1 MSAIIL
7 QILKHKVNLMNSI
20 SFNTSFTRILLL
32 KIALVVSINTAIAGG
47 SSIELNRFTEV
58 DVSSANNDNAGYYNA
73 SNHPNYNA
81 FATLQTDGSIMAW
94 GDSGSGGSGAPA
106 GSGYTKIYPSAYAF
120 AALKADG
127 SITAWGESDSGG
139 SNAPTGTG
147 YTKIYS
153 TGNAFAALKA
163 DGSITAWGSSKY
175 R

>member
-127 SITAWGESDSGG
+127 SIDSK
-139 SNAPTGTG
+139 GTTRCINLG
-147 YTKIYS
+147 VAT
-153 TGNAFAALKA
+153 TRGCTCT
-163 DGSITAWGSSKY
+163 SIT
-175 R
+175 